1 MSIFG
6 LDGPVFWAMA
16 KLAKIVSIN
25 LMYCVCCVPIITI
38 GAATTALHDC
48 VNVLIEDKDDS
59 KIVLRFLKTFK
70 QKFKSST
77 ILLLI
82 CLGFRVFLVVYQ
94 SVISRMDGML
104 YQSYQVVAFV
114 LGILFLF
121 GFQYIFP
128 MLAKFDMKSKEVLK
142 KAWVV
147 SILALPWTLA
157 SIACTGGAI
166 YISFFMNVE
175 KIGSAIYIWLV
186 AGFGLLAY
194 INNLFFEKAFQ
205 KVIVKGLNNYEE

>member
-70 QKFKSST
+70 HM
-77 ILLLI
+77 
-82 CLGFRVFLVVYQ
+82 Y
-94 SVISRMDGML
+94 
-104 YQSYQVVAFV
+104 
-114 LGILFLF
+114 LF
-121 GFQYIFP
+121 
-128 MLAKFDMKSKEVLK
+128 
-142 KAWVV
+142 
-147 SILALPWTLA
+147 
-157 SIACTGGAI
+157 
-166 YISFFMNVE
+166 
-175 KIGSAIYIWLV
+175 IWLYLGLV
-186 AGFGLLAY
+186 A
-194 INNLFFEKAFQ
+194 AF
-205 KVIVKGLNNYEE
+205 KIFSCSM